1 MLAKASLELLST
13 GQVPERY
20 LRNIGTIG
28 IDGQARLLKSRVAV
42 VGAGGLGGAVV
53 ELLARMGVGYLK
65 VIDGDCFAMHNLN
78 RQILSTENNI
88 GHNKAQT
95 AAERAAIIN
104 SDVQVEPVPE
114 MLNESNGEM
123 LLQSMDVVV
132 DALDNFSGRILL
144 GRITDRLRIPLVHA
158 AIAGFTGQVMTVMPG
173 DKSFEQLYR
182 ITPPSDRGAEVI
194 LGTPAA
200 TPSLAASLEAQ
211 EVVKILTG
219 YGEAIRNKLLYFD
232 TQLNVFKFINLE

>member
-13 GQVPERY
+13 GQAPERY
-20 LRNIGTIG
+20 WRNIGTIG
-28 IDGQARLLKSRVAV
+28 IDGQVRLLKSRVAV
-42 VGAGGLGGAVV
+42 VGAGGLGGTVL

-65 VIDGDCFAMHNLN
+65 VIDGDCFALHNLN
-78 RQILSTENNI
+78 RQVLSNENNI

-95 AAERAAIIN
+95 AAERVAIIN
-104 SDVQVEPVPE
+104 SNVQVEPVPE
-114 MLNESNGEM
+114 MLNESNGEK

-144 GRITDRLRIPLVHA
+144 GRVTARLGIPLVHA

-182 ITPPSDRGAEVI
+182 IIPPSDRGAEVI
-194 LGTPAA
+194 LGTLAA
-200 TPSLAASLEAQ
+200 TPSLAASIEAQ

-219 YGEAIRNKLLYFD
+219 NGEPIRNKLLYFD
-232 TQLNVFKFINLE
+232 TQHNVFELFNLE